1 MITDQEFSKLRTIIR
16 EEVELVVEE
25 KLEQKLEEKLEQKLE
40 EKLKPIHKKLNKIQK
55 DLDGTIDFFDH
66 EYMGHEKRI
75 TKIEAHLQLPQRL

>member
-25 KLEQKLEEKLEQKLE
+25 KLEQKLEEKL
-40 EKLKPIHKKLNKIQK
+40 KPIHKKLNKMQK
-55 DLDGTIDFFDH
+55 DLDGTINFFDH

-75 TKIEAHLQLPQRL
+75 SKIETHLQLPQRL

>member
-16 EEVELVVEE
+16 EEVELVV
-25 KLEQKLEEKLEQKLE
+25 EEKLEQKLE